1 MAKLACDRMVR
12 IRMTGV
18 AAVCVA
24 LATGGLWAAGTT
36 YYAVGGGTKNSFSY
50 SWRSADNWRLDG
62 ANGTQVPE
70 TPPQEDD
77 IVVFDKRVD
86 HMSGAPDGDLLPA
99 LQKLQFN
106 IANTIHQG
114 YICLKAGGEGLVM
127 KDGVSMGWWAGVR
140 LVGDGEV
147 PIHVPTG
154 QYFNNQKGVLCTAT
168 ATLVKTGGGIF
179 TTASEGKNPYQPKKT
194 LLRGGTFRPRV
205 NGTSSG
211 HELVWDS
218 NDAGLRL
225 ELVTSSKDLSDP
237 SWTIKDGSMV
247 EADKV
252 ANTEHGIGSSHTEC
266 SYLRLTGTPKL
277 AEQRFSGRLYG
288 MGGIDFA
295 PATKQGDGSDYLF
308 TIAKSVSEAGGGLK
322 VANGTLRLVEGAS
335 FTGLKLVS
343 VGAGGTFQVA
353 SGSGAGFFC
362 SRLDVATGG
371 QLDLG
376 ADVTVQFQSVYVN
389 GTRLPV
395 GTYAR
400 TAADGATAVDWIA
413 GDGCVTIGPA
423 RIVDPIVLTV
433 ADGATQ
439 TLVEALADY
448 NAAHAGEDGFVDV
461 TEASMNGGAD
471 KARTLVKE
479 GAGTLAMANAI
490 AAYTGFIDVRAG
502 ILTCGRAKAFGADVE
517 TSIVNVHAGAMVLCE
532 MTADNRDFN
541 VNRTFYIAGTG
552 VNNQGA
558 LRTGPM
564 IPGSYSTQNA
574 FGKHLVLAG
583 DALVR
588 HGPWHAVPNTD
599 VTLNG
604 FTLTYQPISGTD
616 VAVYFQTVNDDGKI
630 VLDGSQCRSPG
641 VVWNGTSPDNVFEFK
656 NKGGWR
662 FWSSSITGEG
672 RDKWTFRF
680 LAGTNRIY
688 GDTTQQGREEANG
701 RNTFWNPWEIVSGA
715 TVELLS
721 QNNTAGSSVY
731 LRGPV
736 SGGGDIKLRDGSNTK
751 EPRYLHLLNPEN
763 VFSGSV
769 IVDRGIVDV
778 YGAGTLPKA
787 AKLVLDRQGALNDV
801 NKEATPPAYY
811 GAAFM
816 TAETQDLGACELKGS
831 QTGRVQGGLGR
842 FTTVE
847 KSGENTIEYFTQ
859 LGGAKLDVQA
869 GTLKLPRGPAPGLWE
884 GTNWVADAAAAFA
897 GTATAT
903 NLVMRGPHTANALY
917 TENFTPSASTRL
929 MTYTGYIWNR
939 GDADATWTFVSSVNG
954 PVKVKIDGEEVLATT
969 DGTLEKVQKTLTPGP
984 HAFEYRSYNGSPRT
998 TGWVA
1003 NLGFAYD
1010 VTGTADPAA
1019 SACVPC
1025 VDPGDGSLF
1034 TRSTD
1039 TADLPVFDAI
1049 RIASGATLDI
1059 NGNRYR
1065 TADISGAGTVA
1076 SSATDASAAPVLE
1089 VSGMT
1094 ADVSKDET
1102 LTVDVPVAFG
1112 KDFCVRV
1119 TNTAQALSGKRV
1131 LLVAE
1136 KGVVAAPVSMKAEVE
1151 EGGGHWAV
1159 SLAAD
1164 GKSVV
1169 LARTGIM
1176 VILR

>member
-1 MAKLACDRMVR
+1 MVKSACDRMGR

-18 AAVCVA
+18 AAVCAA
-24 LATGGLWAAGTT
+24 LVVGGLRAAGVT
-36 YYAVGGGTKNSFSY
+36 YYAAGGGTENSFSY
-50 SWRSADNWRLDG
+50 DWRTADNWRLDG
-62 ANGTQVPE
+62 ANGTQIPK

-77 IVVFDKRVD
+77 IVVFDKKID
-86 HMSGAPDGDLLPA
+86 KMSGAPDGALLPA
-99 LQKLQFN
+99 LRRLQFN
-106 IANTIHQG
+106 VANTIHQG
-114 YICLKAGGEGLVM
+114 YICLKTGGEGLVM
-127 KDGVSMGWWAGVR
+127 KDGIGNMRWWAGLR

-154 QYFNNQKGVLCTAT
+154 QSFSNQKGVLCTAT

-179 TTASEGKNPYQPKKT
+179 TTASEGKSPYEPKKT
-194 LLRGGTFRPRV
+194 ILRGGTFRPRV
-205 NGTSSG
+205 SGTSTG
-211 HELVWDS
+211 HEFVWGS
-218 NDAGLRL
+218 NDDGLRL
-225 ELVTSSKDLSDP
+225 ELVTSDKDLSDP

-247 EADKV
+247 EAAEV
-252 ANTEHGIGSSHTEC
+252 ANTAHGIGSSHTEC

-277 AEQRFSGRLYG
+277 AEQRFTGQLYG

-295 PATKQGDGSDYLF
+295 PGVLRDDGSDFLF
-308 TIAKSVSEAGGGLK
+308 TIAKSVSAAGGGLK

-371 QLDLG
+371 RLDLG
-376 ADVTVQFQSVYVN
+376 TDVALQFQSVYVD
-389 GTRLPV
+389 GLRLPS
-395 GTYAR
+395 GTYAH
-400 TAADGATAVDWIA
+400 TAVGGATAVDWIV
-413 GDGCVTIGPA
+413 GDGRVTIGPV

-433 ADGATQ
+433 TDGATQ
-439 TLVEALADY
+439 TLEEALAAY

-461 TEASMNGGAD
+461 TEASLNGGAD

-479 GAGTLAMANAI
+479 GSGTLFMANAI
-490 AAYTGFIDVRAG
+490 GSYVGGIDVRAG
-502 ILTCGRAKAFGADVE
+502 ILKCGCAKAFGEDVE
-517 TSIVNVHAGAMVLCE
+517 TAIVSVHAGAMVLCE

-541 VNRTFYIAGTG
+541 VNRTFHIAGTG

-558 LRTGPM
+558 LRTGNVH
-564 IPGSYSTQNA
+564 ITYGTENA
-574 FGKHLVLAG
+574 FGKHLVLEG
-583 DALVR
+583 DALVT
-588 HGPWHAVPNTD
+588 HGPWYFLPNAD

-604 FTLTYQPISGTD
+604 FTLTYKPISGND
-616 VAVYFQTVNDDGKI
+616 QAVFFPTVNDDGKI
-630 VLDGSQCRSPG
+630 VLDGSQNRASG
-641 VVWNGTSPDNVFEFK
+641 FTWKGTSPDNVFEIK
-656 NKGGWR
+656 NNGGWR
-662 FWSSSITGEG
+662 FWSTAIAGAG

-680 LAGTNRIY
+680 VAGTCKIY
-688 GDTTQQGREEANG
+688 GDRTQQGREQANG
-701 RNTFWNPWEIVSGA
+701 NNTFWNPWEIASGA

-721 QNNTAGSSVY
+721 QGNTEGSSIY

-736 SGGGDIKLRDGSNTK
+736 SGGGGFKLQDGNTR
-751 EPRYLHLLNPEN
+751 EPRYLHLLNPAN
-763 VFSGSV
+763 TFSGSV

-787 AKLVLDRQGALNDV
+787 AKLVLDRAGALSDV

-816 TAETQDLGACELKGS
+816 TAETQDLGACELKGT

-847 KSGENTIEYFTQ
+847 KSGPNTIEYFTQ

-897 GTATAT
+897 GTATGT
-903 NLVMRGPHTANALY
+903 NLVMRGPHTANELY
-917 TENFTPSASTRL
+917 TENFTPSASKRL

-939 GDADATWTFVSSVNG
+939 GNADATWTFVSSVNG
-954 PVKVKIDGEEVLATT
+954 PVKVKIDGEEVLATMG
-969 DGTLEKVQKTLTPGP
+969 GTLKKVQKTLTPGP

-998 TGWVA
+998 TDWVA

-1010 VTGTADPAA
+1010 MTGTADPAA
-1019 SACVPC
+1019 AACVRC

-1039 TADLPVFDAI
+1039 TADLPAFDAI
-1049 RIASGATLDI
+1049 HVANGATLDI
-1059 NGNRYR
+1059 NGNRYVA
-1065 TADISGAGTVA
+1065 ADISGAGTVA
-1076 SSATDASAAPVLE
+1076 STAADATAAPVLVAE
-1089 VSGMT
+1089 GMT
-1094 ADVSKDET
+1094 ADLSVDET
-1102 LTVDVPVAFG
+1102 LKVDVPLAFG
-1112 KDFCVRV
+1112 KDFRVRV
-1119 TNTAQALSGKRV
+1119 TNVAQSIRGGKRV
-1131 LLVAE
+1131 LLVAQ
-1136 KGVVAAPVSMKAEVE
+1136 KGVVEAPVSMTAECVE
-1151 EGGGHWAV
+1151 SDSRWAV

-1169 LARTGIM
+1169 LARTGMMMI
-1176 VILR
+1176 VR